1 MVWGKT
7 FERTP
12 DLNGE
17 EIMLDIY
24 TPMDWVIC
32 KE

>member
-24 TPMDWVIC
+24 TPMDRVM
-32 KE
+32 